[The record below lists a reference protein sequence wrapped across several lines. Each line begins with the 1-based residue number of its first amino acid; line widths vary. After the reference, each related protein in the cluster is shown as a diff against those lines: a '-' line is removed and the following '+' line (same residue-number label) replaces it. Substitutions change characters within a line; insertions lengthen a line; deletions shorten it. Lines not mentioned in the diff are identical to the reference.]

1 MGISEIIETV
11 AVKLLRKAVT
21 TLPSDVK
28 QALKNAYMVEEE
40 IGKIQLKNI
49 LDNIELAEKKQA
61 PICQDTGTIYFY
73 VKAGGRLRGLEKIRG
88 ALVKAVKRATVEVPL
103 RPNAVNP
110 LTQENSGDNTGFH
123 IPHIYWEIAEG
134 EEVEITVLPKG
145 GGSENTSKYTM
156 LKPSEGLDGMKRFV
170 LESIIDAGAKPCPPT
185 IIGVG
190 LGGGPDVA
198 MKLAKIALLRPINLH
213 NLNPKVAEIE
223 DELLKAANMTG
234 IGPMGL
240 GGKTTTLAVH
250 VEYAHRHPASYPV
263 GVAFQCWA
271 ARRASAKILPDGS
284 IIYSIQ

>member
-1 MGISEIIETV
+1 LKISKVIESVTV
-11 AVKLLRKAVT
+11 ELLRKAVT

-28 QALKNAYMVEEE
+28 EVLKRAYEVEEGV
-40 IGKIQLKNI
+40 GKIQLKNI
-49 LDNIELAEKKQA
+49 LDNIELAEKKQV

-73 VKAGGRLRGLEKIRG
+73 VKAGGCFKGLEKIRG
-88 ALVKAVKRATVEVPL
+88 ALIKGVRRATVEIPL

-123 IPHIYWEIAEG
+123 IPHIYWEVVEG

-156 LKPSEGLDGMKRFV
+156 LKPSDGLDGVKKFV
-170 LESIIDAGAKPCPPT
+170 LETIIEAGAQPCPPT

-190 LGGGPDVA
+190 LGGGADIA
-198 MKLAKIALLRPINLH
+198 MKLAKTALLRPLNSH
-213 NLNPKVAEIE
+213 NPDRKVAEIE
-223 DELLKAANMTG
+223 AELLEAANMTG

-240 GGKTTTLAVH
+240 GGKTTALAVH
-250 VEYAHRHPASYPV
+250 IEYAHRHPASYPV
-263 GVAFQCWA
+263 GIVFQCWA

-284 IIYSIQ
+284 IMYST